1 MTVPSENSLA
11 LAAGFE
17 PADRERWRELALGV
31 LRKSRVANDETPPEA
46 VEELLAT
53 TTYDGIRVSALYTA
67 ADAPGEQGVPGF
79 PPFTR
84 GNRLRDTTAEGGER
98 PGGWDVRQRHADPD
112 VAATKAAIAADL
124 ENGVTSL
131 WLVLGEAGIPV
142 DALPEVLADVYL
154 GLAPISLDAGAET
167 REAAEAFLRLAE
179 STSAEDGAGAGA
191 AAREAADGLAD
202 SAAPG
207 AADGA
212 APAAGA
218 RGNLGADPIGLR
230 ARTGAPVELDVLT
243 DLAQRTTGT
252 GVRAGL
258 VDATVYHDAGGSD
271 AQELGFSIATGV
283 AYLRALTDAGLSAEA
298 AFAQLEFRYAATA
311 DQFLTIAK
319 LRAARRLWAR
329 VAELSGAP
337 DSPQHQ
343 HAVTSAA
350 MMAGR
355 DPWVNLL
362 RTTLACFGAGIGGAN
377 AVTVVPFDA
386 VLGLPDAFSR
396 RIARNTQSLL
406 LEESSLGRVLDPA
419 GGSWYVE
426 SLTDE
431 LARAAW
437 DVFTDV
443 EKAGGIAA
451 ALESGHVENALAEVW
466 ERRRENIAHRRDPLT
481 GVSEFP
487 NLTEKLPSR
496 KPAPAVPGGG
506 LPRVRYGQDFENLRD
521 AADRA
526 PTRPQVFLATLGPL
540 AAYTTRA
547 TFAANLF
554 QAGGI
559 ETVPAGPNL
568 GPDEL
573 AAAFRESGARI
584 AVLCST
590 DKIYAADGEAA
601 AAALQEA
608 GAARVWLAGRNGT
621 LPNVDS
627 YVFSGCD
634 AVAVLTTT
642 LDDLGVAR

>member
-1 MTVPSENSLA
+1 MTVPSEKSPLA

-17 PADRERWRELALGV
+17 PVDRARWQELALGV
-31 LRKSRVANDETPPEA
+31 LRKSRAATDETPPEA
-46 VEELLAT
+46 VDDLLAT
-53 TTYDGIRVSALYTA
+53 TTYDGIRLAPLYTA
-67 ADAPGEQGVPGF
+67 ENAPGDPGVPGF
-79 PPFTR
+79 PPFVR

-112 VAATKAAIAADL
+112 VAATKAAIDADL
-124 ENGVTSL
+124 KNGVTSL
-131 WLVLGEAGIPV
+131 WLVLGAEGIPV

-154 GLAPISLDAGAET
+154 DLAPISLDAGPDTRAAAET
-167 REAAEAFLRLAE
+167 FLRLTD
-179 STSAEDGAGAGA
+179 S
-191 AAREAADGLAD
+191 LAD
-202 SAAPG
+202 STAAG
-207 AADGA
+207 AESGA

-218 RGNLGADPIGLR
+218 RGNLGADPIGLS
-230 ARTGAPVELDVLT
+230 ARTGARVELDVLT
-243 DLAQRTTGT
+243 DLARRTAGT

-283 AYLRALTDAGLSAEA
+283 AYLRALTDAGLSVEEA
-298 AFAQLEFRYAATA
+298 LAQLEFRYAATA

-329 VAELSGAP
+329 VAEVSGSP
-337 DSPQHQ
+337 ESPQRQ
-343 HAVTSAA
+343 HAVTSGA

-355 DPWVNLL
+355 DPWVNML
-362 RTTLACFGAGIGGAN
+362 RTTLACFGAGIGGAD
-377 AVTVVPFDA
+377 AVTVAPFDA

-431 LARAAW
+431 LARTAW
-437 DVFTDV
+437 DVFTGI
-443 EKAGGIAA
+443 EKAGGIVT
-451 ALESGHVENALAEVW
+451 ALQSGHVENALAEVW
-466 ERRRENIAHRRDPLT
+466 AERRTNIAHRRDPLT

-487 NLTEKLPSR
+487 NPTEKLPVR
-496 KPAPAVPGGG
+496 TPAPAPATGG
-506 LPRVRYGQDFENLRD
+506 LPRNRYSQDFEALRD
-521 AADRA
+521 AADA
-526 PTRPQVFLATLGPL
+526 AAERPKVFLATLGPL
-540 AAYTTRA
+540 AAYTARA

-559 ETVPAGPNL
+559 ETVPAGPSL

-573 AAAFRESGARI
+573 AAAFRESGAKV

-590 DKIYAADGEAA
+590 DKIYASDGEAA
-601 AAALQEA
+601 AAALRDA
-608 GAARVWLAGRNGT
+608 GAARVWLAGKQGT
-621 LPNVDS
+621 LPDVDN